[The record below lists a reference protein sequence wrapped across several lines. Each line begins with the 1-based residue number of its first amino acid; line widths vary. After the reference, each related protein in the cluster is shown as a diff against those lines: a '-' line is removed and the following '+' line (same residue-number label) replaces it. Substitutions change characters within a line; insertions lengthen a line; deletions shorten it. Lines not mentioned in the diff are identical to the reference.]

1 MIVWALAIGISMLV
15 ISCGLLPLFF
25 LKQLMYKHNSHA
37 SRPQQLPCCMLLCFI
52 IPTSILL
59 IVAGAIDDLIFAQ
72 YSCIGFLLPVLVLL
86 LVVSKFCLGH
96 YNEEKKEVDK
106 NKIKECLEPSA
117 ASEIPLPLPPF
128 DSSLSLSKL
137 PVTSGESV
145 SVAILEDANWTAHVD
160 DEGTTFYLD
169 ASTGATAWTKPE

>member
-1 MIVWALAIGISMLV
+1 MIVWALALGITILLGG
-15 ISCGLLPLFF
+15 CGLLPIFF
-25 LKQLMYKHNSHA
+25 FKQLMYEHNSHA
-37 SRPQQLPCCMLLCFI
+37 SSGPQQLPCCMLLCFI

-106 NKIKECLEPSA
+106 NKTKECIEPSA
-117 ASEIPLPLPPF
+117 ASEIPLPPF

-145 SVAILEDANWTAHVD
+145 SVDILEDANWTAHVD

-169 ASTGATAWTKPE
+169 ASTGETAWTKPE

>member
-1 MIVWALAIGISMLV
+1 MIVWALALGITILLGG
-15 ISCGLLPLFF
+15 CGLLPIFF
-25 LKQLMYKHNSHA
+25 FKQLMYEHNSHA
-37 SRPQQLPCCMLLCFI
+37 SSGPQQLPCCMLLCFI

-106 NKIKECLEPSA
+106 NKTKECLEPSA
-117 ASEIPLPLPPF
+117 ASDIPPF

-145 SVAILEDANWTAHVD
+145 SVAIIEDANWTAHVD